1 MKAELSKT
9 FRFDAAHRL
18 PNVPCGHKCA
28 SMHGH
33 GYRVTVVVSGKVDPQ
48 TGWVMDFGK
57 INDLVEPL
65 IKQLDHA
72 VLNEI
77 AGLDNPTSEI
87 LAKWFWDRIAPTL
100 PELSAVTVAESDTS
114 SCTIKRS

>member
-28 SMHGH
+28 AMHGH

-87 LAKWFWDRIAPTL
+87 IAKWFWDRIAPAL
-100 PELSAVTVAESDTS
+100 PELSTIIVAESDTS
-114 SCTIKRS
+114 SCTIKRA